1 MKLLIGYWN
10 DYLFIKNH
18 REQFELFFGDD
29 SVKKYIIL
37 FSLILF
43 CSAAV
48 NGESP
53 DSLTVASISFIP
65 KKWDKA
71 TNANKIEK
79 MVRQVT
85 AQGAKLVVTPEGA
98 LEGYVV
104 NEVIYEKDAVRK
116 ETLSKQFVEL
126 AEPTDGKY
134 ISRFYHLADELDIYL
149 IIGYLQKD
157 DSNIYNSTVII
168 GTEGE
173 RIGVYHKTHFWQ
185 GYDVNPPGYTTGNTF
200 PVFRVGDIN
209 VGMMICADRRF
220 PEVARSLMINGA
232 DLIVCPAYGS
242 YGELNTALMRT
253 RAFEN
258 QTFVVFSHPNHSLII
273 NNDGNILSECGTDSL
288 ILGKIPWRVVEKT
301 RPTVRFRRP
310 ELYQKLIYE

>member
-1 MKLLIGYWN
+1 
-10 DYLFIKNH
+10 
-18 REQFELFFGDD
+18 
-29 SVKKYIIL
+29 VKKYIIL
-37 FSLILF
+37 FYLIMF
-43 CSAAV
+43 CSTAV

-71 TNANKIEK
+71 ANANKIEK
-79 MVRQVT
+79 MVRQAA

-104 NEVIYEKDAVRK
+104 NDVVYENNAAKK
-116 ETLSKQFVEL
+116 EKLEQRFAEL
-126 AEPTDGKY
+126 AEPIDGKY
-134 ISRFYHLADELDIYL
+134 ISRFYQLANELNIYL
-149 IIGYLQKD
+149 IIGYLEKN
-157 DSNIYNSTVII
+157 SSKIYNCTVII
-168 GTEGE
+168 GPDGA
-173 RIGVYHKTHFWQ
+173 RNGFYYKTHFWQ

-200 PVFRVGDIN
+200 PVFLLGDIN

-220 PEVARSLMINGA
+220 PEVARSLMLNGA
-232 DLIVCPAYGS
+232 DLIICPAYGS

-258 QTFVVFSHPNHSLII
+258 QTFVVFSHPKRSLII
-273 NNDGNILSECGTDSL
+273 NNNGNIISECGRNAL

-301 RPTVRFRRP
+301 RPCVRFRRP
-310 ELYQKLIYE
+310 ELYQKLTYE